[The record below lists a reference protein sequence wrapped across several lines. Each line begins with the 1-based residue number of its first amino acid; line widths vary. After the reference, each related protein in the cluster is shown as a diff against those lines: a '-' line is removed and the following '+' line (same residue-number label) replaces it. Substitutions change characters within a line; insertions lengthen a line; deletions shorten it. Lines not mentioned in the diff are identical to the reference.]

1 MTENEDKKAGTRVF
15 KKTSP
20 NGKITTYL
28 GKRDF
33 LDRGETVDL
42 IDGMVLIDD
51 DYIKS
56 SKKVTVQLLAAF
68 RYGRED
74 LDVLGLTFRKDL
86 ISQLYQVYPATQNES
101 LRPMTRLQERLK
113 KKLGE
118 NAFPFWFE
126 IPPNSASSVTLQPAQ
141 GDTGKPC
148 GVDYEIKT
156 MVGGD
161 STQEKPKKHNS
172 VRLAIR
178 KLTYCPQLERIQPM
192 IDVTKN
198 FIISPGGL
206 HLEASLDKEMY
217 YHGESIAVNVHIQN
231 NSNKTVKKIKVTVQ
245 QMADICIFTTARYTC
260 DVDKI
265 DSCEGFPVGPGSTL
279 SKIYSLC
286 PLLLKNKDK
295 RGLALDGQLKHEDT
309 NLASSTTFAALRSVH
324 ENLGIIVQYKV
335 KIRLLI
341 AGALGGELSAE
352 LPFTLTHPKPT
363 DSPHPTEKK
372 ANVANCHQQQTPPTN
387 GAQQREQKEISVAD
401 VDLIQFDSFDD
412 DDDLIFEDFARLRAR
427 GSELNNDA
435 ENLPES

>member
-1 MTENEDKKAGTRVF
+1 MTDNEDKKAGTRVF

-141 GDTGKPC
+141 GDTGNPR
-148 GVDYEIKT
+148 GVDYDIKT
-156 MVGGD
+156 LL
-161 STQEKPKKHNS
+161 SSSFSNS

-231 NSNKTVKKIKVTVQ
+231 KQ
-245 QMADICIFTTARYTC
+245 QQNCEEGT
-260 DVDKI
+260 
-265 DSCEGFPVGPGSTL
+265 EGFPVGPGSTL

-309 NLASSTTFAALRSVH
+309 NLASSTTFAALRQSVH

-372 ANVANCHQQQTPPTN
+372 ANVANCQEQQTPAMN